1 MENNNFERNSN
12 STNTAPTGWESL
24 EQEGRRHDLAEKVKA
39 KFSGETFKRA
49 AQVAMLG
56 IMTAVMLTAAK
67 TDKTAA
73 EKAPVATES
82 VDKNYGKNDDTH
94 AGNENYMDVTPT
106 STEAD
111 TGINPPDMSPS
122 TDADAA
128 QMLRRVQNNTP
139 VPQELRST
147 PTPPPHIPP
156 LPPEKLSEEPPMEK
170 FHYRTGSPTN
180 KNTSPHTYEEAVQR
194 LNQDSSKLESN
205 ENANTKPSEIT
216 PPDDISYIKGDA
228 INNPDTQQWSHNDTD
243 PRFDESAMSTDINNA
258 DHADQPQRNKIQKRD
273 PFAPDF

>member
-82 VDKNYGKNDDTH
+82 VDENYGKNDDTH
-94 AGNENYMDVTPT
+94 AGNENYMDVTP
-106 STEAD
+106 S
-111 TGINPPDMSPS
+111 
-122 TDADAA
+122 
-128 QMLRRVQNNTP
+128 
-139 VPQELRST
+139 
-147 PTPPPHIPP
+147 
-156 LPPEKLSEEPPMEK
+156 
-170 FHYRTGSPTN
+170 
-180 KNTSPHTYEEAVQR
+180 
-194 LNQDSSKLESN
+194 LND
-205 ENANTKPSEIT
+205 IT
-216 PPDDISYIKGDA
+216 PPNDISYIQGDA
-228 INNPDTQQWSHNDTD
+228 INNPDTQQWSYNDTD
-243 PRFDESAMSTDINNA
+243 PRFDESAMSTNINNA
-258 DHADQPQRNKIQKRD
+258 DQQPIEHGLADELEAQKHHEDIIGR
-273 PFAPDF
+273 